1 MKSIN
6 KLIYAFA
13 AVTFLI
19 ATSCDDYLDVKPESS
34 YNAAGFYNTQ
44 KDFEL
49 AINGDYA
56 TLRSIWAY
64 KQNKLESRGDEVQ
77 DDPVTTGDHISAHRF
92 QNDAATP
99 LLTELWSYYWQ
110 MVDRSNAIIDKID
123 DGTFTDETY
132 RAYYKGEA
140 YFLRGYAYWQLGNMF
155 GGVQI
160 IDHQM
165 LASEITATPR
175 STEDETLAQA
185 ISDLK
190 TAAELLPAVWPKT
203 SELGKATKYSAEG
216 IAAKVYLY
224 QNKFSDAKPLL
235 ADIINSGKYTMATNY
250 ADCFLDKFDNSPEH
264 VFQVQFISGDVGL
277 GFFYPVFS
285 VTTNVVEP
293 ALYPYGGISGANR
306 VSPDLIAA
314 YEPGDKRLD
323 FTIMQGYHITGGG
336 FDANSNWCIKY
347 VQGNK
352 PSTGNKY
359 DYPNNLP
366 ILRYTDVKLMYAEV
380 LNEEGYVA
388 DGEAFSILNEVR
400 DRAGLPSLTSETVA
414 SQSAFRDAIFHERRV
429 EFAFEHQRWID
440 LKRSGNVVSVMNA
453 FFARTDEGGGNK
465 YHMEDYHKL
474 YPLPQYEMLLNP
486 DLGQN
491 PGY

>member
-1 MKSIN
+1 MKTIN
-6 KLIYAFA
+6 NLLFISV
-13 AVTFLI
+13 AVIFLI
-19 ATSCDDYLDVKPESS
+19 ATSCEDYLDLKPTSS
-34 YNAAGFYNTQ
+34 YNAAGFYSTQ

-56 TLRSIWAY
+56 MLRSIWGY
-64 KQNKLESRGDEVQ
+64 KQNFLESRGDEVQ
-77 DDPVTTGDHISAHRF
+77 DDPITTADHVLAHRF
-92 QNDAATP
+92 LNDASTP
-99 LLTELWSYYWQ
+99 LLKDLWSYYWKII
-110 MVDRSNAIIDKID
+110 DRSNAIIDKID
-123 DGTFTDETY
+123 NGTFTDETY
-132 RAYYKGEA
+132 RSYRKGEA

-160 IDHQM
+160 INHQM
-165 LASEITATPR
+165 SISEIMAIPR
-175 STEDETLAQA
+175 STEEETLNQA
-185 ISDLK
+185 ISDLL
-190 TAAELLPAVWPKT
+190 TAADLLPEVWPKT
-203 SELGKATKYSAEG
+203 SELGRATKFSAEG

-224 QNKFSDAKPLL
+224 QHKFQDAKPLL
-235 ADIINSGKYTMATNY
+235 ENIINSGKYTMATNY
-250 ADCFLDKFDNSPEH
+250 ADCFLDRYDNSPEH

-277 GFFYPVFS
+277 GFAYPVCS
-285 VTTNVVEP
+285 ITTNVDEP
-293 ALYPYGGISGANR
+293 TLYPYGGISGANR

-323 FTIMQGYHITGGG
+323 FTIMQGYHIIGGG

-347 VQGNK
+347 VQGTK

-388 DGEAFSILNEVR
+388 DGEAFTILNEVR
-400 DRAGLPSLTSETVA
+400 QRAGLPNLTSATLT
-414 SQSAFRDAIFHERRV
+414 SQSEFRSAIFHERRV

-440 LKRSGNVVSVMNA
+440 LKRSGNVVNVMNA

-465 YHMEDYHKL
+465 YHMEDFHKL
-474 YPLPQYEMLLNP
+474 YPIPQEEILLNP
-486 DLGQN
+486 NLTQN